1 MRSFGLSSVSQLP
14 SLDSFG
20 EEDNQ
25 QLMLSELEEGNKS
38 IDLPV
43 EKENAELDAV
53 SQESEA

>member
-1 MRSFGLSSVSQLP
+1 
-14 SLDSFG
+14 
-20 EEDNQ
+20 
-25 QLMLSELEEGNKS
+25 MLSELEEGNKS